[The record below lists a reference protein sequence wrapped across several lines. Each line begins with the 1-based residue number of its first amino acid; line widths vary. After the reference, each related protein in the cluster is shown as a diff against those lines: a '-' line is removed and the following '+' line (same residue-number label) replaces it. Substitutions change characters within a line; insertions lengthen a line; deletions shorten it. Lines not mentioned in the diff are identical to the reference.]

1 MVDSL
6 DVYRIL
12 YRVAGEA
19 AGLVRERFH
28 DEGSRVM
35 VAEDTMRIDLE
46 SEEYIIDSLRREG
59 VSGVFIGEETGV
71 SVYPGDYKIVI
82 DPLDGSRNYKRGIP
96 WFSISIAV
104 APRDGRLRDVFAG
117 IVYPPIGLEPI
128 GFARGSGCFRG
139 LVRTSPLEGGS
150 EYVFVYVDNPEAY
163 RLLGMGLPRLKG
175 RVVRSMG
182 SAALEIAL
190 TGIGVGYAFIDLR
203 AKLRVVDVA
212 AATGVVWECG
222 GHVHMAP
229 GEEIDSPLEG
239 VERFRMVN
247 ASLDPAFLE
256 YWDSI
261 GAREAL

>member
-1 MVDSL
+1 MDTFEIYKVI
-6 DVYRIL
+6 YT
-12 YRVAGEA
+12 VAGEA
-19 AGLVRERFH
+19 AGLIRERFW
-28 DEGSRVM
+28 DDSSREM
-35 VAEDTMRIDLE
+35 IAEDTMKIDLE
-46 SEEYIIDSLRREG
+46 SEQYIINTLRKEG
-59 VSGVFIGEETGV
+59 ISGTFIAEETGV
-71 SVYPGDYKIVI
+71 TEYPGSYKVVI

-104 APRDGRLRDVFAG
+104 APKEGTLKDVIAG

-128 GFARGSGCFRG
+128 GFAKGKGCYRG
-139 LVRTSPLEGGS
+139 LVRVSPRKSS

-163 RLLGMGLPRLKG
+163 RLLGEGFERLKG
-175 RVVRSMG
+175 KVVRSMG

-212 AATGVVWECG
+212 AASGVVWECG
-222 GHVHMAP
+222 GAIHMLPNVELDAP
-229 GEEIDSPLEG
+229 LRK

-247 ASLDPAFLE
+247 ASLDRDFVK

-261 GAREAL
+261 GGKGLV